1 MKRRL
6 VLPLFLLLSF
16 CVPLALS
23 QQAGEWRWVTTWAT
37 AQLLVRPA
45 APAAPQAPPPAAKK
59 APGFTGFRN
68 QTVRMVLRTSIGGDR
83 LRVRLANAFNS
94 APVVVGSAHVALR
107 AEGSQ
112 IVPGSGR
119 PLTFGGKPGCTLGP
133 GMVLLSDPVN
143 LKVGPLTYLTVSLYF
158 PEETGPPTMH
168 ATGLHTTY
176 ISKEGD
182 FAASESFPE
191 ESTTLSYYYLAG
203 VEVAAPPDAG
213 VIVALGDSI
222 TDGAASTP
230 NTDRTWPALL
240 AARLAANKAT
250 SRVAVA
256 NLGIGGNRVLRDGTG
271 ASAIARLDRDVL
283 SQPGVRWLMFLEGI
297 NDIGAGARNPA
308 QAVTAEELIAGHK
321 QIIERARAMGIKVIG
336 CTLTPFEGAGYYSE
350 QGEAIRQALNQWIRT
365 SGAYDAVVDFEA
377 ATRDPQNPRRFR
389 PEYDPGDH
397 LHPNDKGYQAMADAV
412 DLKIF
417 TSASAAPARKR

>member
-1 MKRRL
+1 MRRRL
-6 VLPLFLLLSF
+6 VLSLLLILSL
-16 CVPLALS
+16 CLPLALS
-23 QQAGEWRWVTTWAT
+23 QQGGETRWVTTWAT

-45 APAAPQAPPPAAKK
+45 PPATPPAAAKK
-59 APGFTGFRN
+59 SPSVTGFHN
-68 QTVRMVLRTSIGGDR
+68 QTVRMVLRTSIGGER
-83 LRVRLANAFNS
+83 LRVRLANAFGS
-94 APVVVGSAHVALR
+94 APVVVGSAQVALQ
-107 AEGSQ
+107 AEGSR
-112 IVPGSGR
+112 IVPGSSR
-119 PLTFGGKPGCTLGP
+119 ALRFAGKPGCTLGP
-133 GMVLLSDPVN
+133 GMVLLSDPVD

-158 PEETGPPTMH
+158 PEETGPPTVH

-182 FAASESFPE
+182 YAASDSFPE

-203 VEVAAPPDAG
+203 VEVAARPEAA
-213 VIVALGDSI
+213 VVVTLGDSI
-222 TDGAASTP
+222 TDGAVSTP

-240 AARLAANKAT
+240 AARLAKNKAT
-250 SRVAVA
+250 SQIAVA
-256 NLGIGGNRVLRDGTG
+256 NVGIGGNRVLRDGSG

-297 NDIGAGARNPA
+297 NDIGTGARNPS
-308 QAVTAEELIAGHK
+308 QAVTAEELIAGHR

-336 CTLTPFEGAGYYSE
+336 CTLTPFEGASYYSE
-350 QGEAIRQALNQWIRT
+350 QGEAVRQALNQWIRT
-365 SGAYDAVVDFEA
+365 SGAYDAVVDFDA

-417 TSASAAPARKR
+417 TGGSRAARKR